1 MLTAATANPMLLLG
15 DEAVAARLAEA
26 VARASM
32 LEMQMETERV
42 AAAGAAA
49 ARGEELQCLKVG
61 VDTK

>member
-1 MLTAATANPMLLLG
+1 MCA
-15 DEAVAARLAEA
+15 DEAAVVRLAEA

-49 ARGEELQCLKVG
+49 ARGEELKCLKVRS
-61 VDTK
+61 DSFRITAAEN